1 MGIKSNNLAAIYHD
15 FFSRSGTDAVSPEP
29 GPATY
34 ISASGG
40 DTITTDGDYKVHIF
54 TTPGP
59 HNFSV
64 SQLGSGS
71 GPNNID
77 YLVIGGGG
85 GGGSHVG
92 GGGGAG
98 GFVCNHSSM
107 PASNARVVKQPTP
120 SGGLPATT
128 NYAINIGAGGAGISS
143 PGQPSTDR
151 GSQGTPST
159 LNGLAGGNITALG
172 GAGGG
177 AGFAEGGGGNV
188 GSGGGAGHGNNGSLP
203 GPQLSTAISPQTQ
216 GYEGGTTYNPHQ
228 RGGGGGGAGGFGN
241 YGGPGG
247 TGNGG
252 PGITLTITGGPATF
266 AGGGGGG
273 AYTGGGSA
281 GNGGPGGGGGGSK
294 QSGGPGGTGGPG
306 YNPGGNGT
314 QGAGAAGAN
323 GGANTGGG
331 GGGSAHPTGTG
342 GTGGPGIVI
351 IRYKFQ

>member
-1 MGIKSNNLAAIYHD
+1 MGIKSNNLAAAFHD
-15 FFSRSGTDAVSPEP
+15 FFSRSGELLPTPPPPSIF
-29 GPATY
+29 
-34 ISASGG
+34 ISATGG
-40 DTITTDGDYKVHIF
+40 NSVLTDGDYKVHLF
-54 TTPGP
+54 TSTGP

-71 GPNNID
+71 SPNNIE

-92 GGGGAG
+92 GGGAAG
-98 GFVCNHSSM
+98 GLVGNHPSM
-107 PASNARVVKQPTP
+107 PSSNPRVVRQPTP
-120 SGGLPATT
+120 SGGLPATG
-128 NYAINIGAGGAGISS
+128 NYAITVGTGGAGTNANGQS
-143 PGQPSTDR
+143 PPQTGA
-151 GSQGTPST
+151 QGTSST

-172 GAGGG
+172 GGGGG
-177 AGFAEGGGGNV
+177 AGFSEGQGGNV
-188 GSGGGAGHGNNGSLP
+188 GSGGGSGHVNNGSLP
-203 GPQLSTAISPQTQ
+203 GPQLSTTISPQTQ
-216 GYEGGTTYNPHQ
+216 GYEGGTAYNPHQ
-228 RGGGGGGAGGFGN
+228 RGGGGGGAGGVGS

-252 PGITLTITGGPATF
+252 PGLTLTITGSPAIF

-306 YNPGGNGT
+306 YNNGGNGS

-331 GGGSAHPTGTG
+331 GGGSAHPGGTG
-342 GTGGPGIVI
+342 GTGGSGIVV